1 MRRERGDA
9 PQKQPCGTLE
19 PRWTLGRIEAGSRAG
34 AEDPRGP
41 RSVRRRLI
49 SKERFRPYGMKYAP
63 GLHAARFLYITARA
77 ARPTVLR
84 AARRCRC
91 AQRARRDPRGLFA
104 SYSHSRT
111 LDIGDCSVHRV
122 PRQVL
127 RAVACRYSRHGV
139 FDFVR
144 APLASPQP
152 HSARGGAAP
161 AGHDHRWPR
170 VQKANALYRS
180 ISLAAAPRSCMRL
193 RLWQFKP

>member
-1 MRRERGDA
+1 MDPGPDR
-9 PQKQPCGTLE
+9 
-19 PRWTLGRIEAGSRAG
+19 GRIEGRS
-34 AEDPRGP
+34 RGP
-41 RSVRRRLI
+41 SRTALRSAPVDI
-49 SKERFRPYGMKYAP
+49 ERENKALRQYAGNAP
-63 GLHAARFLYITARA
+63 RTFLVFSASS
-77 ARPTVLR
+77 LR
-84 AARRCRC
+84 NTSSPPVPV
-91 AQRARRDPRGLFA
+91 RARRDPRGLFA

-111 LDIGDCSVHRV
+111 FDIGDCSVHRV

-139 FDFVR
+139 FVR

>member
-1 MRRERGDA
+1 VDPGPDR
-9 PQKQPCGTLE
+9 
-19 PRWTLGRIEAGSRAG
+19 GRIEGRS
-34 AEDPRGP
+34 RGP
-41 RSVRRRLI
+41 SRSAPVDI
-49 SKERFRPYGMKYAP
+49 ERENKALRQYAGNAP
-63 GLHAARFLYITARA
+63 RTFLVFSIFSELRA
-77 ARPTVLR
+77 AYEIR

-91 AQRARRDPRGLFA
+91 ALDVTPGC
-104 SYSHSRT
+104 YSHSRT
-111 LDIGDCSVHRV
+111 FDIGDCSVHRV

-139 FDFVR
+139 FVR

-161 AGHDHRWPR
+161 AGHGHRWPR

>member
-1 MRRERGDA
+1 MRRREPGDR
-9 PQKQPCGTLE
+9 CGTLE

-49 SKERFRPYGMKYAP
+49 SKERLRPYGKVRSW
-63 GLHAARFLYITARA
+63 LLAARFLHDLPA
-77 ARPTVLR
+77 ASNRTTSSPPVPV
-84 AARRCRC
+84 
-91 AQRARRDPRGLFA
+91 RARRDPRGLFA

-111 LDIGDCSVHRV
+111 FDIGDCSVHRV

-139 FDFVR
+139 FVR

>member
-1 MRRERGDA
+1 MDPGPDR
-9 PQKQPCGTLE
+9 
-19 PRWTLGRIEAGSRAG
+19 GRIEGRS
-34 AEDPRGP
+34 RGP
-41 RSVRRRLI
+41 SRTALRSAPVDIEREIKALRQSTLPGSTQPVFYIFII
-49 SKERFRPYGMKYAP
+49 SFIYHRG
-63 GLHAARFLYITARA
+63 A

>member
-1 MRRERGDA
+1 VDPGPDR
-9 PQKQPCGTLE
+9 
-19 PRWTLGRIEAGSRAG
+19 GRIEGRS
-34 AEDPRGP
+34 RGP
-41 RSVRRRLI
+41 SRTALRSAPVDIEREIKALRQSTLLAPRSRR
-49 SKERFRPYGMKYAP
+49 FTP
-63 GLHAARFLYITARA
+63 
-77 ARPTVLR
+77 
-84 AARRCRC
+84 ARRHPR
-91 AQRARRDPRGLFA
+91 APRARHAGQASNRTTSSPPVPVRARRDPRGLFA

-111 LDIGDCSVHRV
+111 FDIGDCSVHRV

-139 FDFVR
+139 FVR